1 MRATLGK
8 VKGMIVQ
15 IQQGVHGG
23 ITLYD
28 DGSAIATIATV
39 WPATRDK
46 LLTAKA
52 DRTSPAR
59 ARGDVEID
67 LVEERRPGG
76 PPSQPLRR
84 AARVRRPR

>member
-1 MRATLGK
+1 MHVLAFAMRATLGK

-39 WPATRDK
+39 WPTTRDK
-46 LLTAKA
+46 LLTAKTDA
-52 DRTSPAR
+52 AVSPLAT
-59 ARGDVEID
+59 AHQNFGLID
-67 LVEERRPGG
+67 D
-76 PPSQPLRR
+76 
-84 AARVRRPR
+84 A